1 VTLKIMR
8 RRPPET
14 SGRVSSGYILA
25 VDQGGS
31 GSRAAIYAADG
42 RMVGWGYRSV
52 RRLTPRIGWVE
63 QSPTAVAQS
72 VRAAIAAALQQAG
85 LQAGQLRAAGITSQR
100 DTTFAWD
107 VRSGRPIGTAITWQ
121 DLRTIPLVEQLAAHP
136 LGGQR
141 RQRLGQW
148 PGPYAAA
155 MHMAWRMEHDAAF
168 RRAAE
173 RGYLRV
179 SLAAGW
185 LLQALGRPAGHWL
198 DDSLLQA
205 MTVYDPRRRE
215 LWHEWI
221 AALSLPAAA
230 LPAARP
236 TTTHF
241 GDLLIDGHAVPVTAL
256 ITDQQSA
263 LFGFDCRAAGDAAVT
278 HGTASFVN
286 LVVGPQAPPQQQCK
300 TYLGWQL
307 DGLPTYVFEA
317 DMTLTGG
324 ALQWLQQI
332 GVLRRAQDFDRI
344 AGSVA
349 DSGEAVFVPALA
361 GLAVP
366 REDRTARAGLLNV
379 TTSTQRGHILRAFAE
394 SIGCQL
400 HEILQTMR
408 SEGAPLPQQPA
419 VGGGLSRSDV
429 VCQAQADIAGISLI
443 RYADTETTVRGAA
456 LLAGLGA
463 GIWPSVAA
471 LPRLSTVGATV
482 FTPQLAAD
490 ARAAVLARWDEA
502 CRRVRSFDGG

>member
-1 VTLKIMR
+1 M
-8 RRPPET
+8 
-14 SGRVSSGYILA
+14 SSGYILA
-25 VDQGGS
+25 IDQGGS
-31 GSRAAIYAADG
+31 GSRAAIYDRDG
-42 RMVGWGYRSV
+42 RTVGWGYRSV

-63 QSPTAVAQS
+63 QSPAAVALS
-72 VRAAIAAALQQAG
+72 VREAIAAALQQAG
-85 LQAGQLRAAGITSQR
+85 LSARDLIAAGITSQR

-107 VRSGRPIGTAITWQ
+107 RRNGRPIGKAMTWQ
-121 DLRTIPLVEQLAAHP
+121 DLRTIPLVEALAGHP

-168 RRAAE
+168 RRAAD

-221 AALSLPAAA
+221 AALNLPAGA

-236 TTTHF
+236 TTTYF
-241 GDLLIDGHAVPVTAL
+241 GDLLIDGHAVPVTAM

-263 LFGFDCRAAGDAAVT
+263 LFGFDCRAPGEAAVT

-286 LVVGPQAPPQQQCK
+286 LVVGPQAPAQQQCK

-307 DGLPTYVFEA
+307 DGVPTYVFEA

-332 GVLRRAQDFDRI
+332 GVLRRATDFDRL

-361 GLAVP
+361 GLAIP

-379 TTSTQRGHILRAFAE
+379 TTATQRGHILRAFADA
-394 SIGCQL
+394 IGCQL
-400 HEILQTMR
+400 YEILATMR
-408 SEGAPLPQQPA
+408 REGAPLPQQPA
-419 VGGGLSRSDV
+419 VGGGLSRSDII
-429 VCQAQADIAGISLI
+429 CQAQADIAGVQLV
-443 RYADTETTVRGAA
+443 RYRETETTVRGAA
-456 LLAGLGA
+456 LLAGIGA
-463 GIWPSVAA
+463 GVWRSAEQ
-471 LPRLSTVGATV
+471 LPRLSTDGATV
-482 FTPQLAAD
+482 FTPQLPETV
-490 ARAAVLARWDEA
+490 RQTVLARWDEA
-502 CRRVRSFDGG
+502 CRRVRSLDRAAEAVSG